1 MRRRNRNAR
10 GAMGME
16 IMRVW
21 LRDISLV
28 TLGQEDK
35 RGSREGEKLP
45 AAECVSRPGKL
56 LRPYLAAVWLSR
68 IAPEGVLCFRRG
80 PLRGV
85 GRGYVTLAQ
94 ECAGRYSLEELRA
107 QGMDV
112 AGEDFPWS
120 QWREHDYFGVRP
132 EALHCLGLQHVSAWV
147 ARKGGS

>member
-1 MRRRNRNAR
+1 
-10 GAMGME
+10 MGME
-16 IMRVW
+16 IMRVF
-21 LRDISLV
+21 LQDISLV
-28 TLGQEDK
+28 TLGQADK
-35 RGSREGEKLP
+35 GERCGGEKQT
-45 AAECVSRPGKL
+45 AAEPSGRSGKP

-120 QWREHDYFGVRP
+120 QWREHDYFGIRP
-132 EALHCLGLQHVSAWV
+132 EELHRLGLRRVSAWV
-147 ARKGGS
+147 ARTGGS